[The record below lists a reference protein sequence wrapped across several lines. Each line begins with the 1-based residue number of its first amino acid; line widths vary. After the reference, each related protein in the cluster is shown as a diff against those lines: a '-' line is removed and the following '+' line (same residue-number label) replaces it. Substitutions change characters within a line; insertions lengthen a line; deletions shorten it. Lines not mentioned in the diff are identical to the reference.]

1 VKILFILIFFRKKR
15 LKRIAGISFKK
26 NMKKILL
33 LPVLLSIVSCY
44 NVEHNCKDFKTGK
57 FRFEYEVDGVKKVTL
72 FERNDSIEIEN
83 FEGKIDTASIRWV
96 NDCEYIL
103 RKLHPKN
110 MAEEKSIDM
119 KILSTS
125 GNTYIFE
132 FGIVGTAQKQKGTV
146 TKLKD

>member
-1 VKILFILIFFRKKR
+1 MKL
-15 LKRIAGISFKK
+15 
-26 NMKKILL
+26 KKIFYLPLL
-33 LPVLLSIVSCY
+33 LLLVSCY

-83 FEGKIDTASIRWV
+83 FEGKIDTATIRWV

-103 RKLHPKN
+103 KKLHPKN

-119 KILSTS
+119 KILSTK

-146 TKLKD
+146 TKLED